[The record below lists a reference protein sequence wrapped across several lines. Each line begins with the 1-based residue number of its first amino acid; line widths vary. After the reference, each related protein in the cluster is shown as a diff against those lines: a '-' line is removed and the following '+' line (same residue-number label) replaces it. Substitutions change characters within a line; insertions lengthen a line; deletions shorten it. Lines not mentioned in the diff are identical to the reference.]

1 MPSSPKFFHAR
12 QPPSGRRSTVLII
25 CFCLVFGLSGF
36 IFGLVA
42 LRSNQ
47 YKCLTSQSRS
57 VRVVWER
64 ISSSSSENGLVLS
77 DGDENSSSRRHKV
90 MGFVGIQTG
99 FGSVGR
105 RQSLRKTWMPSDA
118 QGLQRY
124 RFSLCPFPLISI
136 IWFIV
141 HKRSHYY

>member
-25 CFCLVFGLSGF
+25 CFCLVFGL
-36 IFGLVA
+36 VA

-64 ISSSSSENGLVLS
+64 IIRSSSENGLVLG

-90 MGFVGIQTG
+90 MSFVGIQTG
-99 FGSVGR
+99 SNPLLVDSLSGR
-105 RQSLRKTWMPSDA
+105 LGCRRMHRAFNGIDFLHA
-118 QGLQRY
+118 H
-124 RFSLCPFPLISI
+124 F
-136 IWFIV
+136 
-141 HKRSHYY
+141 H